1 MVVES
6 VKVKQELDTF
16 IQYEIEDKQI
26 PSISYAV
33 IDGDKTVCSD
43 HLRWTG
49 AESIKSLSDATIFRV
64 GSCSKMF
71 TAMALMQQVEKG
83 RIDIDADISEVIP
96 WFCPK
101 NPFIDQTTGPTEG
114 DKVTLRKLMSHTS
127 GLVRE
132 PTIGHYLDDR
142 TPSLAEVVD
151 SIKDSPLKDDPKAN
165 VFHYSNAGIAVVGYV
180 IEQITG
186 VNYNDYIQ
194 QQVLDRIGMKDS
206 SFVRTA
212 KIDANLASA
221 NMWSMDGDFPAPV
234 FDMGGAPA
242 GNLFATLPDMAEFM
256 KVLVRGGY
264 TENGRAIVTPATL
277 HAMWEAIGFQGKLG
291 YGLGFAVTSLDGWRT
306 VGHSGAVYGFSTQC
320 VVLPEAQLG
329 IVLCSTL
336 DATNAVISRIGQY
349 ALRLLLAA
357 KGMGKEPPEPILPE
371 VITERQLSAFAGF
384 YHSDE
389 RKETVEVKAKDGK
402 LYLMGGG
409 VPLRIQPLSES
420 QFIVNGRVFGPGS
433 EYPHLDVSFALP
445 EEATAVSPAMT
456 WKGIQWKRVPKPV
469 PETVPGELQPYIGE
483 YGPDFN
489 PTHIL
494 YQNGKLECLIEYFY
508 THTLERV
515 AEGLYKMHGLL
526 YEDEPLELD
535 AKDEEGN
542 SGIRVGPMFLK
553 RR

>member
-1 MVVES
+1 MEADVSRVRQKLDES
-6 VKVKQELDTF
+6 IRHEV
-16 IQYEIEDKQI
+16 EDKQI
-26 PSISYAV
+26 PSISYAIV
-33 IDGDKTVCSD
+33 D
-43 HLRWTG
+43 G
-49 AESIKSLSDATIFRV
+49 AETICTNHIPKEAAAIKPLSDATIFRV
-64 GSCSKMF
+64 ASCSKMF
-71 TAMALMQQVEKG
+71 TTMALMGLAEKG
-83 RIDIDADISEVIP
+83 KVDIEADISEVIP
-96 WFCPK
+96 WFRPK
-101 NPFIDQTTGPTEG
+101 NPFVDEKAGPTEA

-142 TPSLAEVVD
+142 APSLAQVVD

-186 VNYNDYIQ
+186 VDYNDYIQ
-194 QQVLDRIGMKDS
+194 QEVLDRIGMKDS

-212 KIDANLASA
+212 KFDANLASA

-256 KVLVRGGY
+256 KVLLHGG
-264 TENGRAIVTPATL
+264 TTKGGRAIVEPATL
-277 HAMWEAIGFQGKLG
+277 RSMWEPIGFQGEMG
-291 YGLGFAVTSLDGWRT
+291 YGLGFRVTSLNGWKM

-320 VVLPEAQLG
+320 MVLPEAQLG

-357 KGMGKEPPEPILPE
+357 KGMGTEPPEPTMPE
-371 VITERQLSAFAGF
+371 AITERQLSAFAGF
-384 YHSDE
+384 YRSDE
-389 RKETVEVKAKDGK
+389 AKETVEVKAKDGK

-433 EYPHLDVSFALP
+433 EYPHLDVSFAP
-445 EEATAVSPAMT
+445 PAETTGASPSMT
-456 WKGIQWKRVPKPV
+456 WKGIGWKHVPKPT
-469 PETVPGELQPYIGE
+469 PETTPGELQPYIGE
-483 YGPDFN
+483 YGPDFS
-489 PTHIL
+489 PTHL
-494 YQNGKLECLIEYFY
+494 FYQNGKLQCLIEYFY
-508 THTLERV
+508 THTLEK
-515 AEGLYKMHGLL
+515 ASEGVYKMHGLL
-526 YEDEPLELD
+526 YEDETLELD

>member
-1 MVVES
+1 MTIDVALI
-6 VKVKQELDTF
+6 KGRLKEL
-16 IQYEIEDKQI
+16 IEYEVEDKQI
-26 PSISYAV
+26 PSISYAIV
-33 IDGDKTVCSD
+33 DAAETICTNHIPKE
-43 HLRWTG
+43 G
-49 AESIKSLSDATIFRV
+49 AAIKPLSDATVFRV
-64 GSCSKMF
+64 ASCSKMF
-71 TAMALMQQVEKG
+71 TTMALMQQVEED

-96 WFCPK
+96 WFRPK
-101 NPFIDQTTGPTEG
+101 NPFIDEKTGPTEA

-142 TPSLAEVVD
+142 TPSLAQVVG

-165 VFHYSNAGIAVVGYV
+165 VFRYSNAGIAVVGYAV
-180 IEQITG
+180 EHITG
-186 VNYNDYIQ
+186 IDYNDYIQ
-194 QQVLDRIGMKDS
+194 QEVLDRIGMKDS
-206 SFVRTA
+206 SFARTA
-212 KIDANLASA
+212 KFDANLASA

-234 FDMGGAPA
+234 FDMGGGPA

-256 KVLVRGGY
+256 KVLVHGG
-264 TENGRAIVTPATL
+264 TTKGGRAIVEPATL
-277 HAMWEAIGFQGKLG
+277 HSMWEPIGFQGEMG
-291 YGLGFAVTSLDGWRT
+291 YGLGFRVTSLDGWKM

-320 VVLPEAQLG
+320 MVLPEAQLG
-329 IVLCSTL
+329 VTLCSTL

-357 KGMGKEPPEPILPE
+357 KGTGKEPLELALPKAL
-371 VITERQLSAFAGF
+371 IERQLTALAGF
-384 YHSDE
+384 YHNDDA
-389 RKETVEVKAKDGK
+389 KETIEVKAKDGK

-409 VPLRIQPLSES
+409 VPLRIQPFEDL

-433 EYPHLDVSFALP
+433 DYPHLDVSFAP
-445 EEATAVSPAMT
+445 PAETTGTSPSMT
-456 WKGIQWKRVPKPV
+456 WKGVGWKRVPKPA
-469 PETVPGELQPYIGE
+469 PETAPGELQPYIGE

-489 PTHIL
+489 PTHIF
-494 YQNGKLECLIEYFY
+494 YQNGKLQCLIEYFY
-508 THTLERV
+508 THTLEKV
-515 AEGLYKMHGLL
+515 SEGVYKMHGLL